1 MDSHTNFQASA
12 PRSLI
17 RPLAGYRVMARHR
30 DQSNSLVTLAENA
43 RQAANLAKAFCDTIA
58 TSRDGIVS
66 VRVEEWVGMLTEGEW
81 QPVSPWRGGFS
92 HRFTTPFMTQ
102 NSRNGDHRNPS
113 LPRAGDKVACV
124 LLGEK
129 THKNGWKAK
138 LLQREMEGPVTNT
151 ADVPKSAKPG
161 QAVMLRVGVISHD
174 STRIQFH
181 WRQNTARGDMA
192 MYWLLSVSFCPSQ
205 RCQAPYPAQR

>member
-1 MDSHTNFQASA
+1 MDSNTNFQTPA

-17 RPLAGYRVMARHR
+17 RPLAGYRVMARYC
-30 DQSNSLVTLAENA
+30 DQSKSLVTLAENA

-58 TSRDGIVS
+58 TSHDGIVS

-81 QPVSPWRGGFS
+81 RPVSPWRGGFS
-92 HRFTTPFMTQ
+92 HRFTTPFMTH
-102 NSRNGDHRNPS
+102 NSRNSDHRSPS
-113 LPRAGDKVACV
+113 LPRAGDTVECV

-138 LLQREMEGPVTNT
+138 FLQLGMEGPITNT

-161 QAVMLRVGVISHD
+161 QAVMLRVGAISHNGK
-174 STRIQFH
+174 RIQFH
-181 WRQNTARGDMA
+181 WQQADN
-192 MYWLLSVSFCPSQ
+192 PESQ
-205 RCQAPYPAQR
+205 RVPQSTA